1 MTRGLPFR
9 SAPIRISAQRDNA
22 RWVPPPAPVCL
33 CWSGGVIRIGAQSK
47 GSPWDLGRS
56 GLVWVFLRVIFKEDG
71 VWAGGR
77 GRYQGKCCLDR
88 WRGPIFL
95 GTVLGAARGPDINE
109 NGLLSR
115 DEPNFQENA
124 ASRGDQA
131 LSSMK
136 MRCRRGQ
143 L

>member
-1 MTRGLPFR
+1 M
-9 SAPIRISAQRDNA
+9 Q
-22 RWVPPPAPVCL
+22 
-33 CWSGGVIRIGAQSK
+33 VIVG
-47 GSPWDLGRS
+47 
-56 GLVWVFLRVIFKEDG
+56 VIFKEDG
-71 VWAGGR
+71 VWAGRR

-95 GTVLGAARGPDINE
+95 GTVLSAARGPDINE

-124 ASRGDQA
+124 ASPGDQA

-136 MRCRRGQ
+136 MWCRRAGEGQ
-143 L
+143 PQARNFTADLRLIT